1 MTRANGW
8 AGGAGRTGFNE
19 QLHHLWRTRPVRLP
33 RRGPVAGVAA
43 GFGQRYGVDPVL
55 VRVAFVVSTIFGGSG
70 IVLYLLAWLLMPAAQ
85 DDVSAAESL
94 IGRGHSMQSPT
105 KTLVLIVALVIA
117 VSTVGP
123 VGAGLGGAGL
133 ISFALMVAGWWL
145 LYLRQPNPPAGSTDP
160 LLPDGGPAATGYP
173 GVFPGGPTWT
183 GPTYGPYTRL
193 PDHYEPDQ
201 PKDAAVQDFSASDTA
216 TEVIPRDRAPH
227 TEADAPASDTA
238 VLRSTPPV
246 DPATAEQDSPSAPVD
261 EGLTPNSADTKS
273 AATQPITPPR
283 TGPFR
288 PTPDPSRIGPTPS
301 GWDPLGVSPLA
312 WDLPDPTPRGPVLPT
327 PPPPPRPRSRLT
339 PIVIGLAVLAA
350 AGAGALAAASVSW
363 MTPGRIGAVALAVVG
378 LGLLTGAFMRRGYG
392 LMVLLAPLA
401 GFVILA
407 SLVGPVTFDRST
419 MGEHTWTPATTAEL
433 NPSYQITAGDGT
445 LDLRSLN
452 LTENRTV
459 AVHVRAGDFHVRVP
473 ASMRLDARCRANV
486 GDVSCP
492 QGLVGPATGPVLTL
506 DVDVQAGDAEVTHG

>member
-8 AGGAGRTGFNE
+8 TGGAGRTGFNE
-19 QLHHLWRTRPVRLP
+19 QLQHLWRTRPVRLP

-160 LLPDGGPAATGYP
+160 LLPDGGPAPTGYP
-173 GVFPGGPTWT
+173 GVFPGGPAWT

-201 PKDAAVQDFSASDTA
+201 PKSTA
-216 TEVIPRDRAPH
+216 EQQVSSFETVTEVIPQDRAP
-227 TEADAPASDTA
+227 EAEGDATASNTA
-238 VLRSTPPV
+238 VLRTDPPLDSTP
-246 DPATAEQDSPSAPVD
+246 TEQDSSSTPTD
-261 EGLTPNSADTKS
+261 E
-273 AATQPITPPR
+273 ATQPIPPPR

-288 PTPDPSRIGPTPS
+288 PTPDPSKIGPTAS
-301 GWDPLGVSPLA
+301 GWDPLGVTPLA

-327 PPPPPRPRSRLT
+327 PPPPRPRSRLT

-350 AGAGALAAASVSW
+350 AGAGALTAAGVSW
-363 MTPGRIGAVALAVVG
+363 MTPGRIGAVALTVVG
-378 LGLLTGAFMRRGYG
+378 LGLLIGAFLRRGYG

-407 SLVGPVTFDRST
+407 SLVGPVTFDRSA
-419 MGEHTWTPATTAEL
+419 MGEHTWKPATMAEL
-433 NPSYQITAGDGT
+433 NPAYQITVGDGT

-459 AVHVRAGDFHVRVP
+459 AVHVRAGDFHVLVP
-473 ASMRLDARCRANV
+473 ASMRLDARCRAKV

>member
-8 AGGAGRTGFNE
+8 TGGTGRRTGFNE

-33 RRGPVAGVAA
+33 SRGPVAGVAA
-43 GFGQRYGVDPVL
+43 GFGHRYGVDPVL

-70 IVLYLLAWLLMPAAQ
+70 IVLYLLAWLLMPAEQ
-85 DDVSAAESL
+85 DDVSAAQSL

-123 VGAGLGGAGL
+123 AGAGLGGAGV

-145 LYLRQPNPPAGSTDP
+145 LYLRQPNPPAGSADP
-160 LLPDGGPAATGYP
+160 LLPDGGPAPTGYP
-173 GVFPGGPTWT
+173 GVFPGGPPWT

-193 PDHYEPDQ
+193 PDHYEPDI
-201 PKDAAVQDFSASDTA
+201 PKDAAEQDVSSPDA
-216 TEVIPRDRAPH
+216 I
-227 TEADAPASDTA
+227 TEAIAREPDAGTAGSNTA
-238 VLRSTPPV
+238 VLRS
-246 DPATAEQDSPSAPVD
+246 DAPVD
-261 EGLTPNSADTKS
+261 SPVGEEDSSGTAADEELQPRTTAPNSE
-273 AATQPITPPR
+273 ATQPITPPR
-283 TGPFR
+283 TGPYR
-288 PTPDPSRIGPTPS
+288 PPPDPSRIRPNPA

-312 WDLPDPTPRGPVLPT
+312 WDLPDPTPRGPVAP

-339 PIVIGLAVLAA
+339 PIVIGSAVLAA
-350 AGAGALAAASVSW
+350 AVAGALAAAGVSW

-378 LGLLTGAFMRRGYG
+378 LGLLIGAFLRRGYG

-401 GFVILA
+401 GFVVLA
-407 SLVGPVTFDRST
+407 SLVGPVTFDRSA
-419 MGEHTWTPATTAEL
+419 MGEHTWKPATMAEL
-433 NPSYQITAGDGT
+433 NPAYRITVGDGT
-445 LDLRSLN
+445 LDLRSLH

-459 AVHVRAGDFHVRVP
+459 AVQVRAGDFRVVVP
-473 ASMRLDARCRANV
+473 ASMRLDARCRAKV
-486 GDVSCP
+486 GDITCP

>member
-19 QLHHLWRTRPVRLP
+19 QLQHLWRTRPVRLP

-43 GFGQRYGVDPVL
+43 GFGHRYGVDPVL

-145 LYLRQPNPPAGSTDP
+145 LYLRQPNPPAGSADP
-160 LLPDGGPAATGYP
+160 LLPDAGPAPTGYP

-193 PDHYEPDQ
+193 PDHYTPDQ
-201 PKDAAVQDFSASDTA
+201 PKDTAAQEFPVSDTA
-216 TEVIPRDRAPH
+216 TEVIPREPAAH
-227 TEADAPASDTA
+227 TEADASAADTA
-238 VLRSTPPV
+238 VLRSEAPV
-246 DPATAEQDSPSAPVD
+246 DSTTAEQDSPGAPTD
-261 EGLTPNSADTKS
+261 EKLPPTSTEANSQGA
-273 AATQPITPPR
+273 QPVTPPR
-283 TGPFR
+283 AGSFR
-288 PTPDPSRIGPTPS
+288 PAPDPSRIGPASS

-312 WDLPDPTPRGPVLPT
+312 WDLPDPTPRRPVLPT
-327 PPPPPRPRSRLT
+327 PPPPRPRSRLT
-339 PIVIGLAVLAA
+339 PIVIVLAVLAA
-350 AGAGALAAASVSW
+350 AAAGALAAAGVSW
-363 MTPGRIGAVALAVVG
+363 MTPGRIGAVALAVIG
-378 LGLLTGAFMRRGYG
+378 LGLLTGAFLRRGYG

-401 GFVILA
+401 GFVVLA

-419 MGEHTWTPATTAEL
+419 MGQHTWTPATTAEL
-433 NPSYQITAGDGT
+433 NPTYQITAGDGT

-459 AVHVRAGDFHVRVP
+459 AVHVRAGDFHVLVP
-473 ASMRLDARCRANV
+473 ASMRLDARCRAKA

-506 DVDVQAGDAEVTHG
+506 DIDVQAGDAEVTHG